1 MSRLTRKAPLGA
13 ALTAALLASGVAA
26 STASAGT
33 TGFKVVGNT
42 LIITAANNDIND
54 IRVEAHGGP
63 GDGFRVKDF
72 GSTVTAITPG
82 AGIGSWA
89 AYTPR
94 DYTFNTNSDV
104 YLIRV
109 RAGNQNDVVT
119 LANASD
125 FKSQLLGGTGNDT
138 ITAAPS
144 GASTLSGG
152 AGNDTLNGSSQADTL
167 IGGSGDDFLFGND
180 GDDLFFTVDN
190 EGYDEL
196 TGGNGDD
203 YATIDSADYVNGGVE
218 GLAIGD

>member
-13 ALTAALLASGVAA
+13 ALAAVLLASGVTA

-33 TGFKVVGNT
+33 TAFKVVGNT
-42 LIITAANNDIND
+42 LFITAASNDIND

-82 AGIGSWA
+82 VGIGSWA

-94 DYTFNTNSDV
+94 DYTFNTNNDV

-109 RAGNQNDVVT
+109 RAGNQNDVIT
-119 LANASD
+119 LADASD
-125 FKSQLLGGTGNDT
+125 FKSQLFGGPGNDT

-152 AGNDTLNGSSQADTL
+152 GGNDTLNGSSQADTL

-180 GDDLFFTVDN
+180 GDDVFFTVDN
-190 EGYDEL
+190 NGNDEL

-203 YATIDSADYVNGGVE
+203 YAVVDDDYLVGGIESVT
-218 GLAIGD
+218 IGD